1 MISEFLE
8 DKLKLPPVEDLVMSG
23 EVGLE
28 EIRCYVEFINRKLEP
43 WMVFPMDGNTLLEKP
58 QTKLENSFQE
68 YEEKYIDAMDKRYFV
83 LEPDR
88 FHSLFDEFSELKIKS
103 LGSLL
108 ITKRLK
114 DEIIKVVAEAKAS

>member
-23 EVGLE
+23 EVGFE

-43 WMVFPMDGNTLLEKP
+43 WMVFPMDGNTLMEKP